1 MMRCYV
7 FERQNRELRC
17 VCVCVCAR
25 SYLLFE
31 SDTELRLCDVF
42 IRCAEDA
49 DEHVQHDDWH
59 EEDEEAEQYIV

>member
-1 MMRCYV
+1 M
-7 FERQNRELRC
+7 
-17 VCVCVCAR
+17 CVCVCAR